1 MKFTQL
7 IEYHMI
13 NIFLKKLHPKFVGEA
28 SARLVSEKIQFNI
41 SLDQQS
47 EMS

>member
-1 MKFTQL
+1 
-7 IEYHMI
+7 MI
-13 NIFLKKLHPKFVGEA
+13 NIFLKKLHPKFVGDA

-41 SLDQQS
+41 SLNQQS